1 MKKVLLTLAAVSAV
15 AVAAPAAAQ
24 SYNPYRPVDARA
36 IDQREA
42 NLAQRINDAFRRGKL
57 SRTEANRLVVEL
69 RRIEAIEHR
78 YRAGGIN
85 RWERDQLM
93 ARLDRLQ
100 ALLKQERRDDDRRY
114 GYGYGNRR

>member
-15 AVAAPAAAQ
+15 ATTAAPAAAQ
-24 SYNPYRPVDARA
+24 SYNAAYRPVDARA

-42 NLAQRINDAFRRGKL
+42 DLVQRINNAFRRGAL
-57 SRTEANRLVVEL
+57 TRNEANRLMAEL
-69 RRIEAIEHR
+69 RKVEALEHR

-93 ARLDRLQ
+93 ARLDRVQ
-100 ALLKQERRDDDRRY
+100 NQIRQERRDDDRRY
-114 GYGYGNRR
+114 GQRR